1 MNKIFNHLFSFVLL
15 LTMLSIVHAQDVPF
29 HRGVNL
35 TNWLQ
40 ANSARQIQFTKYTK
54 KDFENIK
61 SLGCDV
67 IRLPINLHFMT
78 DGAPNYNI
86 DPLFYTF
93 LDQAVDWAEELQIHL
108 ILDNHTFDPA
118 ANTDPNVGAVL
129 EKVWTQMA
137 AHYKD
142 RSNYIY
148 YEVLN
153 EPHGI
158 ADAQWNTIQQ
168 SIVNVIRTVDTK
180 HTIIVGP
187 AGWNSYNNLA
197 AMPTYSDTNLIYT
210 FHFYDP
216 FVFTHQ
222 GATWGD
228 PSMAAL
234 ANVPFPYDAS
244 KMPTFPA
251 SLRGTWVESAFNNYQ
266 NDGTTTK
273 VKQLIDIAVQF
284 KENRNV
290 KIFCGEFGVY
300 IPNSNNDDRVFWY
313 DTVRKYLEEKG
324 IAWTSWDYHGGFGIF
339 NKAGND
345 LFDHD
350 LNLPLLRALGF
361 NVPVQ
366 SVYVPRPDSTGF
378 PIYTDYIENQI
389 FESSYGNG
397 TLDFYSTQQPQIG
410 ERCLY
415 WTGADQYNVIGFD
428 FTPNKDLLYL
438 VNNNFIL
445 DFWVRGNTP
454 GATFDIRFLDTKT
467 SDPNDHPWR
476 MRVTIDES
484 RAKWDNQWH
493 QVRIPLKNFAESGS
507 WDNNNWYNPQGKFD
521 WKTVD
526 RLEIVSEQSALTSVK
541 FWFDQLQIMTLTPTA
556 VAEAENDI
564 QLNVFPNP
572 AKDVVILESRRASPL
587 TYRLMDCMGRVLQTS
602 VFNHTATIDLT
613 ALPAGM
619 YYVQVVEDESRAFRT
634 LKLVKQ

>member
-1 MNKIFNHLFSFVLL
+1 MIKIRLALALIFYSMILL
-15 LTMLSIVHAQDVPF
+15 HHAKAQDTPF
-29 HRGVNL
+29 RRGVNL
-35 TNWLQ
+35 TNWFQ
-40 ANSARQIQFTKYTK
+40 AGNVRQIQFTKYTK

-93 LDQAVDWAEELQIHL
+93 LDQVVNWAEELQIHL

-118 ANTDPNVGAVL
+118 ANTDPNVGIIL
-129 EKVWTQMA
+129 EKVWKQMA

-158 ADAQWNTIQQ
+158 ADALWNSIQQ
-168 SIVNVIRTVDTK
+168 SVVTAIRTIDTK

-197 AMPTYSDTNLIYT
+197 AMPVYNDTNLIYT

-222 GATWGD
+222 GATWGE

-234 ANVPFPYDAS
+234 ANVPFPYNAT
-244 KMPTFPA
+244 KMPVFPA
-251 SLRGTWVESAFNNYQ
+251 ALRGTWVESAFNNYQ
-266 NDGTTTK
+266 NDGTVAK

-284 KENRNV
+284 KQSRNV

-300 IPNSNNDDRVFWY
+300 IPNSNNEDRVFWY

-324 IAWTSWDYHGGFGIF
+324 IAWTSWDYHGGFGIY
-339 NKAGND
+339 NKGGND
-345 LFDHD
+345 LFEHD
-350 LNLPLLRALGF
+350 LNVPLLRALGF

-366 SVYVPRPDSTGF
+366 LPFALRPDSTGF
-378 PIYTDYIENQI
+378 LIYTDYIENQMV
-389 FESSYGNG
+389 EASYTNG
-397 TLDFYSTQQPQIG
+397 TLDFYSTEQPTAG

-415 WTGADQYNVIGFD
+415 WTGANQYNAIGFD
-428 FTPNKDLLYL
+428 FKPNKDLSYL
-438 VNNNFIL
+438 VNNNFVL

-454 GATFDIRFLDTKT
+454 GARFDIRFVDTKT

-484 RAKWDNQWH
+484 RAKWDNQWR
-493 QVRIPLKNFAESGS
+493 QVRIPLKNFVEQGS
-507 WDNNNWYNPQGKFD
+507 WDNNTWYNPQGKFD
-521 WKTVD
+521 WKAID
-526 RLEIVSEQSALTSVK
+526 RLEIVSEHSALTNVK
-541 FWFDQLQIMTLTPTA
+541 FWFDQMQVTTLTTTPVTD
-556 VAEAENDI
+556 VAAELPI
-564 QLNVFPNP
+564 QVFPNP
-572 AKDVVILESRRASPL
+572 ARDFINLESPVENLISYQIIDSLGRIVASGQFVHRIQISL
-587 TYRLMDCMGRVLQTS
+587 TDS
-602 VFNHTATIDLT
+602 
-613 ALPAGM
+613 PAGL
-619 YYVQVVEDESRAFRT
+619 YVLRVSDGKSAFAT
-634 LKLVKQ
+634 QKILKL